1 MMSKQWAESHGV
13 PLVTRTEPKIVE
25 NFNGQRV
32 EGAGWQYTFPVTL
45 RYESHY
51 TKETFEIGPME
62 DSSDVMLPYW
72 WIVKHGALSG
82 VTEENDKL
90 QFTSKHCHQH
100 CTKAAVSSFSIEY
113 DDSILKFGTDPRW
126 IGVIGSMHVSA
137 AHEIEVDWVE
147 RIPWQYRD
155 FQTIYNGETANALP
169 PHRSYDHAID
179 LKDGEQPPWG
189 PIYALSEKE
198 LSVLKDYLKEM
209 LDSGKIRPSK
219 SPAGA
224 PILFVPKP
232 HGRGLRLCVD
242 YRGLNRVTIMNRY
255 PLPLMN
261 ELRDRVAG
269 SRIFTKIDLK
279 AGYNLIRIK
288 PGDEWKTAFR
298 TRYGHYEYLVMPF
311 GLANAPATFQDMMN
325 EILRDLIDHGVVVYI
340 DDILIY
346 TETEEEHIRLTSEVL
361 RRLQENNLAIAP
373 DKCEWHQKQVEFL
386 GYIISGEG
394 VSMSEDKID
403 TILKWEIPE
412 SVKDVQSFL
421 GFANFYRRFIEGFS
435 KICYPLTE
443 LTKKTNEKF
452 DWKANPRNQ
461 IAFDMLKKYFTE
473 APILR
478 HFEPVWPVVIETD
491 ASDFAIGAVL
501 SQVIDGRLHPIA
513 YHSRKMDKAEINY
526 EIHDKEMLAV
536 VSAFKEWRRYLE
548 GAAHPISVYTDH
560 KNLEYFTTTKILNRR
575 QARWAQELA
584 GYDFK
589 IFYRP
594 GSANGKP
601 DALSRRSEYRPKK
614 GGGSAEENENQ
625 PIHRVLRPDQLVTS
639 EGETVQV
646 TAMKLRGERIAIS
659 SAKLRAIPVVK
670 FNSWLLEAVV
680 SAANND
686 AAWQEEYVRAM
697 EGNPSPDISFENEAL
712 YYKGRLWI
720 PDDLQLKK
728 DILEAEHDSKV
739 AGHMGQDK
747 TIELVR

>member
-1 MMSKQWAESHGV
+1 
-13 PLVTRTEPKIVE
+13 
-25 NFNGQRV
+25 
-32 EGAGWQYTFPVTL
+32 
-45 RYESHY
+45 
-51 TKETFEIGPME
+51 
-62 DSSDVMLPYW
+62 
-72 WIVKHGALSG
+72 
-82 VTEENDKL
+82 
-90 QFTSKHCHQH
+90 
-100 CTKAAVSSFSIEY
+100 
-113 DDSILKFGTDPRW
+113 
-126 IGVIGSMHVSA
+126 
-137 AHEIEVDWVE
+137 
-147 RIPWQYRD
+147 
-155 FQTIYNGETANALP
+155 
-169 PHRSYDHAID
+169 
-179 LKDGEQPPWG
+179 
-189 PIYALSEKE
+189 
-198 LSVLKDYLKEM
+198 
-209 LDSGKIRPSK
+209 
-219 SPAGA
+219 
-224 PILFVPKP
+224 
-232 HGRGLRLCVD
+232 
-242 YRGLNRVTIMNRY
+242 
-255 PLPLMN
+255 
-261 ELRDRVAG
+261 
-269 SRIFTKIDLK
+269 
-279 AGYNLIRIK
+279 
-288 PGDEWKTAFR
+288 
-298 TRYGHYEYLVMPF
+298 
-311 GLANAPATFQDMMN
+311 
-325 EILRDLIDHGVVVYI
+325 
-340 DDILIY
+340 
-346 TETEEEHIRLTSEVL
+346 
-361 RRLQENNLAIAP
+361 
-373 DKCEWHQKQVEFL
+373 
-386 GYIISGEG
+386 
-394 VSMSEDKID
+394 MSEDKID

-461 IAFDMLKKYFTE
+461 IAFDTLKKHFTE

-646 TAMKLRGERIAIS
+646 MKLRGERIAIP
-659 SAKLRAIPVVK
+659 SAKL
-670 FNSWLLEAVV
+670 
-680 SAANND
+680 
-686 AAWQEEYVRAM
+686 
-697 EGNPSPDISFENEAL
+697 
-712 YYKGRLWI
+712 
-720 PDDLQLKK
+720 
-728 DILEAEHDSKV
+728 
-739 AGHMGQDK
+739 
-747 TIELVR
+747 